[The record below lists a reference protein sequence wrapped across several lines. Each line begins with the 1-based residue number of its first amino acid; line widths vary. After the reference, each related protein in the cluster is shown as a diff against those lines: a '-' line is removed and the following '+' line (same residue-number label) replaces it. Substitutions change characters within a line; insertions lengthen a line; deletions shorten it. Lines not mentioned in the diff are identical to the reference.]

1 MPLSSTP
8 NFDLHAHSTVSD
20 GLLSPA
26 DLVRRAAE
34 RGVTALALTDH
45 DEVSGFAAARA
56 AADEAGIR
64 VIAGVE
70 VSVTWHDTTV
80 HVVGLGVDPEDAA
93 LATGLAAI
101 RSSRTTRAS
110 RIAES
115 LDAIGI
121 RGSLEG
127 AYRYAANAELVGRTH
142 FARFLVEAGIS
153 PDVKTVFRHYLA
165 AGKPG
170 YVPHRWAALADAC
183 AWIRGAGGVAV
194 LAHPAR
200 YKVSR
205 REMDSLVGEF
215 KAAGG
220 EAIEVISGNHD
231 AAQAAAF
238 ARVARAHGLAASRG
252 SDFHGPGEGY
262 AELGRLAALP
272 ADLEPVWARLPA

>member
-1 MPLSSTP
+1 MSLAASQ

-20 GLLSPA
+20 GLLSPG

-45 DEVSGFAAARA
+45 DEVSGVAEARE
-56 AADEAGIR
+56 AADAVGIR
-64 VIAGVE
+64 LIAGVE
-70 VSVTWHDTTV
+70 ISVTWGETTV
-80 HVVGLGVDPEDAA
+80 HVVGLGIDPDAPALVAGLGAMRVDR
-93 LATGLAAI
+93 TG
-101 RSSRTTRAS
+101 RAS
-110 RIAES
+110 RIAEA
-115 LDAIGI
+115 LERIGI

-127 AYRYAANAELVGRTH
+127 AYRHAGNPDLVGRAH
-142 FARFLVEAGIS
+142 FARFLVESGIS

-170 YVPHRWAALADAC
+170 YVPHRWAVLADAC

-194 LAHPAR
+194 LAHPGR
-200 YKVSR
+200 YKLSR
-205 REMDSLVGEF
+205 REMQALLEAF

-220 EAIEVISGNHD
+220 EAIEVVSGNHD

-238 ARVARAHGLAASRG
+238 ARMARTHGLAASRG

>member
-1 MPLSSTP
+1 MPLIASP

-20 GLLSPA
+20 GLLAPA
-26 DLVRRAAE
+26 ALVGRAAE

-45 DEVSGFAAARA
+45 DEVSGIAAARA
-56 AADEAGIR
+56 AAVQAGIAL
-64 VIAGVE
+64 IAGVE
-70 VSVTWHDTTV
+70 VSVSWREITV
-80 HVVGLGVDPEDAA
+80 HVVGLGIDPDAPSLRA
-93 LATGLAAI
+93 GLEGMRRKRTSRAA
-101 RSSRTTRAS
+101 

-115 LDAIGI
+115 LERIGI

-127 AYRYAANAELVGRTH
+127 AYRHAGNPELVGRTH
-142 FARFLVEAGIS
+142 FARFLVEAGVS
-153 PDVKTVFRHYLA
+153 SDVKSVFRHYLA

-170 YVPHRWAALADAC
+170 YVPHEWATLGDAC
-183 AWIRGAGGVAV
+183 AWIRAAGGVAV

-205 REMDSLVGEF
+205 REMQTLVEAF

-220 EAIEVISGNHD
+220 EAIEVVSGNHD

-262 AELGRLAALP
+262 AELGRLAPLP
-272 ADLEPVWARLPA
+272 SDLEPVWERLAV